1 MSTDASPVQGGS
13 PWPNI
18 ELEQQTWVPTTAG
31 QGLYQQT
38 QISHYESAVPPMI
51 ADQTPTPD
59 DEALQLADQATYEL
73 TRMDAELGHKVAKI
87 APVLLRS
94 ESASSSQI
102 ENLTA
107 SARAIFS
114 AELGLKK
121 SRNAELIAANTRAMT
136 AALRLAEEISSDSIM
151 QMHGVLMEN
160 QNLHPAGKWRDGPV
174 WIGTRSDTPVGA
186 DFVAPN
192 HTRVPGLID
201 DVVAFA
207 SRLEVPALVSVAV
220 SHAQFETIHP
230 FTDGNGRTGRALAQ
244 SILRFRGVTR
254 NVAIPVSAGLLADIE
269 GYHQALTAYR
279 AGDVTPIVRAFANA
293 ALRAVSNTR
302 QLVEEIEAI
311 QESWKERL
319 TARKS
324 SNAWRILDLV
334 AQRPVIDSATAAIE
348 LGVKQPNVYPPLKTL
363 VEAGI
368 LNSKAEHKLGPFWRS
383 DEILEAIDEFAKRA
397 GRREKS

>member
-1 MSTDASPVQGGS
+1 MSNDISPIQGARQ
-13 PWPNI
+13 WPNI
-18 ELEQQTWVPTTAG
+18 EWEPQIWEPATGGHGMQ
-31 QGLYQQT
+31 QQT
-38 QISHYESAVPPMI
+38 QFARYKSAVPPMI

-59 DEALQLADQATYEL
+59 GDALQLAEQATNEL
-73 TRMDAELGHKVAKI
+73 TRLDAELGHKVATF

-121 SRNAELIAANTRAMT
+121 SRYAELTAANTSAMT
-136 AALRLAEEISSDSIM
+136 AALQLAEKISSDSIL
-151 QMHGVLMEN
+151 QMHSVLMEN
-160 QNLHPAGKWRDGPV
+160 QSIHPAGHWRDEPV

-186 DFVAPN
+186 DFVAPH
-192 HTRVPGLID
+192 HTRVPGLVD

-207 SRLEVPALVSVAV
+207 SRRDVPALVTVAV

-254 NVAIPVSAGLLADIE
+254 NVAVPVSAGLLADIE

-293 ALRAVSNTR
+293 ALRAVSNTG

-311 QESWKERL
+311 QDSWKGRL
-319 TARKS
+319 TARKN

-334 AQRPVIDSATAAIE
+334 AQRPVIDSATAASE
-348 LGVKQPNVYPPLKTL
+348 LGVKQPNVYPPLKAL

-368 LNSKAEHKLGPFWRS
+368 LKSKAEHRLGPFWRS
-383 DEILEAIDEFAKRA
+383 DEVLAAIDEFAKRA
-397 GRREKS
+397 GRRQKS

>member
-1 MSTDASPVQGGS
+1 MSTDASQSQGGTR
-13 PWPNI
+13 WPTI
-18 ELEQQTWVPTTAG
+18 GWEQQTWIPATAG
-31 QGLYQQT
+31 QGMYQPNRP
-38 QISHYESAVPPMI
+38 SRYKSAVPPWI

-59 DEALQLADQATYEL
+59 DEASQLADQATTEL
-73 TRMDAELGHKVAKI
+73 TRFDAELGHKVAKF

-121 SRNAELIAANTRAMT
+121 SRNAELIAANTRAMA
-136 AALRLAEEISSDSIM
+136 AALQLAQKISSDSILK
-151 QMHGVLMEN
+151 MHGVLMEN
-160 QNLHPAGKWRDGPV
+160 QHIHEAGQWRDEPV

-186 DFVAPN
+186 DFVAP
-192 HTRVPGLID
+192 HHSRVPGLVD
-201 DVVAFA
+201 DVVTFA
-207 SRLEVPALVSVAV
+207 SRLDVPALVSVAV
-220 SHAQFETIHP
+220 SHAQFETVHP

-244 SILRFRGVTR
+244 SVLRFRGVTR

-269 GYHQALTAYR
+269 GYHDALTAYR

-311 QESWKERL
+311 QGSWNRRL
-319 TARKS
+319 TARKN
-324 SNAWRILDLV
+324 SNAWRVLDLI
-334 AQRPVIDSATAAIE
+334 AQRPVIDSATTALE
-348 LGVKQPNVYPPLKTL
+348 LGVKQPNVYPPLKAL
-363 VEAGI
+363 VDAGI

>member
-1 MSTDASPVQGGS
+1 MSTDTSQSRGASH
-13 PWPNI
+13 WPSI
-18 ELEQQTWVPTTAG
+18 KMEPQIWMPATAG
-31 QGLYQQT
+31 HGIYQQ
-38 QISHYESAVPPMI
+38 SRFSPYESAVPPMI
-51 ADQTPTPD
+51 ADQTPAPD
-59 DEALQLADQATYEL
+59 VEALQLAEQATNEL
-73 TRMDAELGHKVAKI
+73 TRLDAELGHKVAKF

-94 ESASSSQI
+94 EAASSSQI

-107 SARAIFS
+107 SARAIFG
-114 AELGLKK
+114 AELGLKT

-136 AALRLAEEISSDSIM
+136 AALQLAEKISPDSII

-160 QNLHPAGKWRDGPV
+160 QGIHPAGQWRDEPV

-186 DFVAPN
+186 DFVAPH
-192 HTRVPGLID
+192 HTRVPGLVD

-207 SRLEVPALVSVAV
+207 SRFDVPALVSVAV
-220 SHAQFETIHP
+220 VHAQFETIHP

-293 ALRAVSNTR
+293 ALRAVSNAR
-302 QLVEEIEAI
+302 QLVERIEAI
-311 QESWKERL
+311 QESWKGRL
-319 TARKS
+319 TARRN

-334 AQRPVIDSATAAIE
+334 AQRPVIDSATAASE

-363 VEAGI
+363 VDAGI
-368 LNSKAEHKLGPFWRS
+368 LKSKAEHKLGPFWHT
-383 DEILEAIDEFAKRA
+383 DEILEALDDFAKRA
-397 GRREKS
+397 GRRQKS